1 MWGCFISPLG
11 ASRIA
16 VRVGAEQLFGYAILG
31 VGISAALVPAAWLTS
46 AHVAL
51 RIFQGICIGA
61 TWPTAHMM
69 AASWIDPKYM
79 GTFVSCYT
87 GW

>member
-31 VGISAALVPAAWLTS
+31 AGIAAVLVPAAWLTP

-51 RIFQGICIGA
+51 RIFQGMCIGA

-69 AASWIDPKYM
+69 AVAWINPKYISS
-79 GTFVSCYT
+79 FIACYS
-87 GW
+87 G